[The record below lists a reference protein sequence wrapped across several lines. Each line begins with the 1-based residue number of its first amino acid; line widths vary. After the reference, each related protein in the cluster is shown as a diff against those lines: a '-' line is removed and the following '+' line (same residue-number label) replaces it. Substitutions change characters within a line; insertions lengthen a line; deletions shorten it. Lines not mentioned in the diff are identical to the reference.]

1 MLFKS
6 IKVVKLFKKYLN
18 DLIYSFVKYFA
29 KLLNF
34 RLFTFINNGP
44 ISLFFS
50 KSFIFVNSRL
60 VSNSQDSAS
69 TIKWEDLTDDTKN
82 KFLMDGAA
90 GVTKYFF
97 EKTDSTEIFY
107 DKKIVNKLL
116 KKVRKNAY
124 FYYGETDKY
133 LYESLKDH
141 KINSKEVA
149 ILGSTLPWYES
160 IVLGQNGRPTT
171 IEYNKINTNDNRLK
185 IITYDD
191 LIYKKNKFEFIF
203 SISSFEHDGLGRY
216 GDNINPNG
224 DLEAMEYVY
233 ENLIADNGKL
243 FLSVPIGKDQV
254 VFNAHR
260 IYGKKRFFKLIE
272 GFKIIN
278 SYGFEEDQFNRY
290 SESGHLSSKKI
301 SNHPFQPIFVLQ
313 KI

>member
-44 ISLFFS
+44 TSLFFS

-69 TIKWEDLTDDTKN
+69 TIKWEDLTDVTKN

-97 EKTDSTEIFY
+97 EKTDATEIFY

-133 LYESLKDH
+133 LYEIS
-141 KINSKEVA
+141 NSAMICARSVPARTRPRSARAPKASSSASRISDLPAPVSPVTAIHPLVSSRSTDASVA
-149 ILGSTLPWYES
+149 KFLTFSCKS
-160 IVLGQNGRPTT
+160 ICLSVETGG
-171 IEYNKINTNDNRLK
+171 Y
-185 IITYDD
+185 D
-191 LIYKKNKFEFIF
+191 LIHAF
-203 SISSFEHDGLGRY
+203 
-216 GDNINPNG
+216 P
-224 DLEAMEYVY
+224 
-233 ENLIADNGKL
+233 
-243 FLSVPIGKDQV
+243 
-254 VFNAHR
+254 
-260 IYGKKRFFKLIE
+260 
-272 GFKIIN
+272 
-278 SYGFEEDQFNRY
+278 
-290 SESGHLSSKKI
+290 
-301 SNHPFQPIFVLQ
+301 
-313 KI
+313 